1 MTLAADQL
9 RERVRTRLEE
19 QRVLVRDLLRRRD
32 QLQGSLFARYGRCG
46 KEGCACREGRG
57 HGPYYVLS
65 TRSAGKGGFV
75 YLDDGQ
81 AQRARELV
89 RRQREFRAGLRRLR
103 ALNLELVAL
112 LRRYQQA
119 LLRKGQKRLAAPA
132 PM

>member
-1 MTLAADQL
+1 MTSPDQL
-9 RERVRTRLEE
+9 RERVRTRLRE
-19 QRVLVRDLLRRRD
+19 QRTLVQALLRQRE

-65 TRSAGKGGFV
+65 TRSAGRGGFV
-75 YLDDGQ
+75 YLDGGQ
-81 AQRARELV
+81 AEQARELV
-89 RRQREFRAGLRRLR
+89 RRQREFRAGMRRLR
-103 ALNLELVAL
+103 ALNLELVTL

-132 PM
+132 TV